1 MSSEAPIPFQ
11 PDPSGVAAP
20 RLWGTVTALH
30 DPEEVYDALAA
41 DLLVHANNCV
51 RSFGDFHIALSGGS
65 TPFPFYER
73 LMIDP
78 RWRGMPWSRTH
89 LWVVDERR
97 VPFDHEKSN
106 WRQMHA
112 ILGDHSGIPASQQHP
127 IEATLPDAAER
138 YEQALRSALSRR
150 EKGHDRLDFVLL
162 GMGDNGHTASL
173 FPENPVLDVRD
184 RLVADCDGPDV
195 TPPPRVTMTYPLI
208 NAARLIAVLVM
219 GKGKAD
225 MVQRVDTGKD
235 DYHALPIKG
244 IHPAA
249 GVVHWYL
256 DAAACGR

>member
-1 MSSEAPIPFQ
+1 MSDAPIPFQ
-11 PDPSGVAAP
+11 PDAAALP
-20 RLWGTVTALH
+20 APKLWGTVDVRH
-30 DPEEVYDALAA
+30 DREDVYDALAA
-41 DLLVHANNCV
+41 DLMVHATNCV
-51 RSFGDFHIALSGGS
+51 RTFGDFHVALSGGS

-97 VPFDHEKSN
+97 VPFDHDRSN
-106 WRQMHA
+106 WRQIHS
-112 ILGDHSGIPASQQHP
+112 ILGDHAGIPPSHQHP

-138 YEQALRSALSRR
+138 YERELRAALGQR
-150 EKGHDRLDFVLL
+150 ERGHDRLDFVLL

-173 FPENPVLDVRD
+173 FPRNPVLDVRD
-184 RLVADCDGPDV
+184 RLVSYCDGPDV

-219 GKGKAD
+219 GAGKAE
-225 MVQRVDTGKD
+225 MVRRVDTGTD
-235 DYHALPIKG
+235 DFHELPIKG
-244 IHPAA
+244 IHPAG

-256 DAAACGR
+256 DAEACGR